1 MDTLEELLTRNE
13 RQKQESVLL
22 AEDINQII
30 REDERI
36 EHIATFS
43 KKYLNEI
50 DQEFKSVTKLNK
62 IDTTFLF
69 FATALQCARQYF
81 LTDFKERLSDQEAA
95 KKTKGDQPHESSDR
109 SHQWYRP
116 SLDEIITSPVPY
128 DAIYG
133 SKEMGLGLSGN
144 THRFKTLGHDPL
156 LGWIFGTANI
166 TTSTMTTWDFA
177 SYHVKTGFT
186 SNKLA
191 RDKITNNAD
200 TLKVFDY
207 TKERLINGGI
217 DGKTA
222 IGTSIIKQGIHL
234 KSDKYSIAGL
244 PIPVASVISPDLS
257 RKLAEYGLDMGNL
270 TTVGKQATF
279 AALIN
284 TIIAMIHGLFY
295 DENQYSRWSLYEVK
309 TRKILSYSNMIA
321 TTSNVLVVGL
331 GAALGTTTNTPELT
345 KKALSKMD
353 IGGCMVT
360 LYRLITD
367 INFIAKVKEEFIVNE
382 FQKLVTGDGYQFN
395 L

>member
-1 MDTLEELLTRNE
+1 M
-13 RQKQESVLL
+13 
-22 AEDINQII
+22 
-30 REDERI
+30 
-36 EHIATFS
+36 
-43 KKYLNEI
+43 KKYEKLRAQKNSAMDDVKVEVEKIKRLSSEAGRVANVAKNTSIII
-50 DQEFKSVTKLNK
+50 DDIDRQFEQVTKLNK
-62 IDTTFLF
+62 IDSTFLF

-95 KKTKGDQPHESSDR
+95 KKAKGDQPHESSDR

-156 LGWIFGTANI
+156 LGWLFGTANI

-186 SNKLA
+186 KNNQA

-200 TLKVFDY
+200 TLKVFEY
-207 TKERLINGGI
+207 TKERLINGGFE
-217 DGKTA
+217 GKTA

-270 TTVGKQATF
+270 TTVVKQATF

-284 TIIAMIHGLFY
+284 TIIAMVHGLFY
-295 DENQYSRWSLYEVK
+295 DKNQYSNWSLYEVK

-331 GAALGTTTNTPELT
+331 GAALGTSTNNPELT

-360 LYRLITD
+360 LYRMITD
-367 INFIAKVKEEFIVNE
+367 YRFIKKIKTEFLEQE
-382 FQKLVTGDGYQFN
+382 FYNTVMGSEF
-395 L
+395 